1 MHTRVRRF
9 RVDLLRRRSRPIDK
23 EIVTLVAGGGIGL
36 TLADANFFLA
46 LFQLDGL
53 RTFDYTEKQRDNY

>member
-23 EIVTLVAGGGIGL
+23 EIVKLVAGDSVAINGKFSI
-36 TLADANFFLA
+36 ARNNANRLIIPCFSLPSDSS
-46 LFQLDGL
+46 QI
-53 RTFDYTEKQRDNY
+53 